1 MQHRLL
7 VAMQIQHQIGV
18 AGQSEQGD
26 VQRLQHVAGLAFVQG
41 GTHRCANGFPI
52 GAGVLP
58 QYGDALG
65 LQTRKRFRIER
76 NGA

>member
-1 MQHRLL
+1 M
-7 VAMQIQHQIGV
+7 
-18 AGQSEQGD
+18 
-26 VQRLQHVAGLAFVQG
+26 QRLQHVAGLAFVQG